1 MLLIFTVLACFL
13 LNVASYETLNGQ
25 AKSAFKELNVIL
37 NRKIDWSDELEKMA
51 LEYLKS
57 PTSVKADMII
67 KGKKTFPKD
76 DTSSLGIKT
85 WNAFDER
92 FKKNEKKVRNLPEG
106 SKYGCNLIFKTTAK
120 NQILNGVCLYNKKK

>member
-1 MLLIFTVLACFL
+1 MLLIFTVISCFL

-25 AKSAFKELNVIL
+25 AKSAFKELSVIL
-37 NRKIDWSDELEKMA
+37 NRKIDWSDELEKRA
-51 LEYLKS
+51 LEYLQS
-57 PTSVKADMII
+57 PGSVKADVII

-76 DTSSLGIKT
+76 DSSPLGVKT
-85 WNAFDER
+85 WNTFKDR

-120 NQILNGVCLYNKKK
+120 NQILNGVCLYYKKK

>member
-13 LNVASYETLNGQ
+13 LNAASYETLNGQ

-37 NRKIDWSDELEKMA
+37 NRKIDWSDELEKKA

-57 PTSVKADMII
+57 PDTVKADMII

-76 DTSSLGIKT
+76 DSSSLGMKT
-85 WNAFDER
+85 WDAFDGR
-92 FKKNEKKVRNLPEG
+92 FKKNENKVRNLPEG

-120 NQILNGVCLYNKKK
+120 KQILTGVCLYNKKK